1 MNSFNHRHIRVSDK
15 KKYLLFSQLHSL
27 LNAGLS
33 FSRSFTMLIDGEKG
47 KKESVLLKRIYDH
60 VIEGHEFWQSMKIS
74 DAFTDLD
81 CGVIRIGEETGKLQ
95 QSLLFL
101 SDYYRKKNEQRRML
115 IGALSYPMII
125 VVVALLVLS
134 FMIAVV
140 IPMFEQ
146 IYSRMGNQLPDVT
159 RFMLRVSAAFPS
171 VLTLLGCLILILVGI
186 RLIYGDREEYRR
198 ITSEFCLKIPLIGRL
213 IRVHYQ
219 AQFCKLLYL
228 LVSSEVSLLTS
239 LSMLESIICFY
250 PYSRSFNKMSDGLR
264 RGESFSDN
272 MDNFRDLYGTKLLT
286 LIRVGEE
293 TNSLDEMLLNQSKD
307 ITEELEHELKQLGNV
322 LEPILILIIGAIV
335 AFILIAM
342 YMPMFQL
349 GQNFNG

>member
-1 MNSFNHRHIRVSDK
+1 MTQFKHRSACLSDK
-15 KKYLLFSQLHSL
+15 KKYLLFSQLYSL

-33 FSRSFTMLIDGEKG
+33 FSRSFTLLIQGEKG
-47 KKESVLLKRIYDH
+47 KKEVQLLKRIYH
-60 VIEGHEFWQSMKIS
+60 QIIEGHEFWQSMKTS

-95 QSLLFL
+95 QSLSFL

-125 VVVALLVLS
+125 VTVALLVLS
-134 FMIAVV
+134 FMIGVV

-146 IYSRMGNQLPDVT
+146 IYSRMGSQLPDVT
-159 RFMLRVSAAFPS
+159 RLMLRISAAFPAI
-171 VLTLLGCLILILVGI
+171 LTLLGFFVLTLVGVK
-186 RLIYGDREEYRR
+186 LVYGEREEYRKF
-198 ITSEFCLKIPLIGRL
+198 TAGLWLKVPFIGRL

-250 PYSRSFNKMSDGLR
+250 PYSQSFNEMGQGLK

-272 MDNFRDLYGTKLLT
+272 MDNYRDLYGTKLIT

-293 TNSLDEMLLNQSKD
+293 TNSLNEMLLNQAKD

-322 LEPILILIIGAIV
+322 LEPALILVIGAIV

-349 GQNFNG
+349 GQSFNG